1 MSVRRLSLLCGLAA
15 LAVPLPAGAN
25 GPPTGDPSCWG
36 KASAAFAQSVPGAL
50 GEHASSPPPVDLN
63 GPKPGRTGLG
73 NIAQLFDGHVSDLPQ
88 LLNQPCP

>member
-1 MSVRRLSLLCGLAA
+1 MSVRRLSLLCGVVA
-15 LAVPLPAGAN
+15 LALPLPAGAN

-36 KASAAFAQSVPGAL
+36 KASAAFAQSAPGAL

-73 NIAQLFDGHVSDLPQ
+73 NIARLFDAHVSDLPQ
-88 LLNQPCP
+88 LLEQPC